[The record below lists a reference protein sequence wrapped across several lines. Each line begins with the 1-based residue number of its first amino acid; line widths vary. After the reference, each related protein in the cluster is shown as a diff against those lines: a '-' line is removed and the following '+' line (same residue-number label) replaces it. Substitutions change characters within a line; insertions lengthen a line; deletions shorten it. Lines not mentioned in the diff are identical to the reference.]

1 MQQNDN
7 ILGTFSIFS
16 CSILFPNAMANSPS
30 KLGAMAFSLC
40 VSILITP
47 ILYFVI
53 DCEHDY
59 HNRTLI
65 NQLVSSL
72 YWVGILWNLIMQPLT
87 LLQYMIGP
95 LHFPL
100 LCGLDTVLRNAL
112 CMHGLLLLDSIII
125 VRIIFVYFLKNPT
138 ALNDKF
144 WILFIN
150 LALSLFSFATQALY
164 VLLPGKNPINYLMC
178 TGNYPVDVWYQPVKV
193 NWSLLLVGLFSI
205 FLHFTA
211 VFVKLKTSEASNEK
225 SLFSKTSNSVGTI
238 SLISFGLVVPSL
250 LNKFEPPELDQ
261 FPNYLLLYLLHHYN
275 TQLSIIVILT
285 AYFYKT
291 TFLRKRLLAAV
302 KYCFDRFMLCEN
314 DVVVIT

>member
-1 MQQNDN
+1 
-7 ILGTFSIFS
+7 
-16 CSILFPNAMANSPS
+16 MANNPS
-30 KLGAMAFSLC
+30 KLGAMAFSF
-40 VSILITP
+40 VVPTLITP

-53 DCEHDY
+53 HFEHDN

-225 SLFSKTSNSVGTI
+225 SLFSKTSNSVGTV
-238 SLISFGLVVPSL
+238 SLICVSLVVPTL
-250 LNKFEPPELDQ
+250 LNRLEPLELDQ
-261 FPNYLLLYLLHHYN
+261 YPNYLMLYFMHHYIP
-275 TQLSIIVILT
+275 QLNLTLILIS
-285 AYFYKT
+285 YLYKT
-291 TFLRKRLLAAV
+291 ASLRNRLSVAV
-302 KYCFDRFMLCEN
+302 KNVFERFSICEN
-314 DVVVIT
+314 GITVLT

>member
-1 MQQNDN
+1 
-7 ILGTFSIFS
+7 
-16 CSILFPNAMANSPS
+16 
-30 KLGAMAFSLC
+30 
-40 VSILITP
+40 
-47 ILYFVI
+47 
-53 DCEHDY
+53 
-59 HNRTLI
+59 
-65 NQLVSSL
+65 
-72 YWVGILWNLIMQPLT
+72 MQPLT
-87 LLQYMIGP
+87 LLRYMIGP

-125 VRIIFVYFLKNPT
+125 VRIIFVYFLNNPT

-150 LALSLFSFATQALY
+150 LVVGLLSFATQALY
-164 VLLPGKNPINYLMC
+164 IHLPGKNPINYYMC
-178 TGNYPVDVWYQPVKV
+178 TGNYPSEVWYQPVKANLV
-193 NWSLLLVGLFSI
+193 MVLVGLFSI
-205 FLHFTA
+205 ILHSVA
-211 VFVKLKTSEASNEK
+211 AFVNLNPLDGYDEK